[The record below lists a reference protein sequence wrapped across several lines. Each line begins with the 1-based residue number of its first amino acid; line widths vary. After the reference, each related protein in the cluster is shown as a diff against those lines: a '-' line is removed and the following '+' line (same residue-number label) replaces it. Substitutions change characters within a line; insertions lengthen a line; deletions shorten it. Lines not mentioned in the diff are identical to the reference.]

1 MCGVVGVFH
10 YADPDRTADEAL
22 LRRMARILEHRGPD
36 DEQVFVAGSV
46 GLGHRRLA
54 IVDLS
59 ESGRQPMLS
68 GSGRSCLSYNGEFY
82 NHASFRRR
90 LEAKGCSFR
99 GSSDTE
105 TLLYL
110 LEEYGPGALKDAA
123 GIFGFAWWDA
133 ENRRLILGRDA
144 LGVKQLYFHDDGRR
158 VIFASEIKALFADPT
173 VPRRVDPAAVNQYLH
188 FHTPLFDRT
197 FFEGIEQVRPGEYVE
212 FSGRG
217 RASRVYWR
225 PSGFEPR
232 AGSPEDQVRELR
244 ELLGSV
250 VREQLMSD
258 VPVGAF
264 FSGGI
269 DSTAVASFAARTGK
283 RIRCYGIHFADQGV
297 VDERPFQEQAAR
309 ALGLELN
316 LTTVEG
322 RDFPSDLQRLLYFQD
337 QPVIGAALIPMY
349 YVSRLAARDVKVCL
363 GGQAADEVFG
373 GYARYALANPTQVV
387 SSWFRGRRAVSD
399 SSGKSSGGRVGGN
412 LLKQAVAG
420 RERQAAPSG
429 GLQCPRLAGAVL
441 RTLQQ
446 GAGVGVGRSLRRA
459 LIRFQS

>member
-22 LRRMARILEHRGPD
+22 LRRMARILQHRGPD

-59 ESGRQPMLS
+59 ESGRQPMVS

-90 LEAKGCSFR
+90 LEAKGCAFR

-133 ENRRLILGRDA
+133 ANRRLILGRDS

-173 VPRRVDPAAVNQYLH
+173 VPRRVDPTAVNQYLH

-197 FFEGIEQVRPGEYVE
+197 FFAGIEQVRPGEYVE

-225 PSGFEPR
+225 PTGFEPR

-244 ELLGSV
+244 DLLGSV

-269 DSTAVASFAARTGK
+269 DSTAVASFAARAGK
-283 RIRCYGIHFADQGV
+283 RMRCYGIHFADQGV
-297 VDERPFQEQAAR
+297 VDERPFQEEAAR

-316 LTTVEG
+316 LTTVDG

-337 QPVIGAALIPMY
+337 QPVIGAALHP
-349 YVSRLAARDVKVCL
+349 D
-363 GGQAADEVFG
+363 
-373 GYARYALANPTQVV
+373 
-387 SSWFRGRRAVSD
+387 
-399 SSGKSSGGRVGGN
+399 
-412 LLKQAVAG
+412 
-420 RERQAAPSG
+420 
-429 GLQCPRLAGAVL
+429 VL
-441 RTLQQ
+441 REPPR
-446 GAGVGVGRSLRRA
+446 GARREGLSRRSGR
-459 LIRFQS
+459 